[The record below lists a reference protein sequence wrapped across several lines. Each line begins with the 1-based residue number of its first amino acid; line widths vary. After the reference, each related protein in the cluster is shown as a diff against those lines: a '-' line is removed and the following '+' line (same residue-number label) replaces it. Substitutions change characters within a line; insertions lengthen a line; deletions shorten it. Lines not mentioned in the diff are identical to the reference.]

1 MCKLLRQPKSTTSVD
16 LKTTEYITKMSDH
29 DVSEI
34 EQITKTPVESNV
46 KTKEKDPKKVA
57 AGKKLAEYNRKA
69 KEALKEKMKREAEK
83 VTEPEERETGESKGW
98 IPEISFTTAI
108 SLVGIG
114 LTAINMFMSYKKD
127 TKVDPTQVRL
137 PESNRDLSLDRTLR
151 EIASRVE
158 PQPPPIREPCS
169 AIASKIPVPKM
180 GMH

>member
-1 MCKLLRQPKSTTSVD
+1 
-16 LKTTEYITKMSDH
+16 MSED
-29 DVSEI
+29 I
-34 EQITKTPVESNV
+34 EQITKTPIESNV

-83 VTEPEERETGESKGW
+83 ATEPEDRETGESDITGGW

-127 TKVDPTQVRL
+127 TKVDPPRVRL
-137 PESNRDLSLDRTLR
+137 PEPC
-151 EIASRVE
+151 E
-158 PQPPPIREPCS
+158 PSPP
-169 AIASKIPVPKM
+169 AIARSQPSKIPVPKM

>member
-1 MCKLLRQPKSTTSVD
+1 M
-16 LKTTEYITKMSDH
+16 TE
-29 DVSEI
+29 DV
-34 EQITKTPVESNV
+34 EQITKTHAVENV

-83 VTEPEERETGESKGW
+83 ATEPEERETGESADAGGW

-114 LTAINMFMSYKKD
+114 LTALNMFMSYRKD
-127 TKVDPTQVRL
+127 TKVL
-137 PESNRDLSLDRTLR
+137 SRDKSLS
-151 EIASRVE
+151 E
-158 PQPPPIREPCS
+158 PPLTEPPPVIERPQQ
-169 AIASKIPVPKM
+169 SKIPVPKM

>member
-1 MCKLLRQPKSTTSVD
+1 
-16 LKTTEYITKMSDH
+16 MSD
-29 DVSEI
+29 DVE
-34 EQITKTPVESNV
+34 EITKTPVNETKV
-46 KTKEKDPKKVA
+46 KEKDPKKVA
-57 AGKKLAEYNRKA
+57 AGKKLAEYNKRA

-83 VTEPEERETGESKGW
+83 IPEEDREQGSHSRESW

-127 TKVDPTQVRL
+127 TKVDPPPRL

-158 PQPPPIREPCS
+158 PSKP
-169 AIASKIPVPKM
+169 AKIPVPKM